1 MEFPINEY
9 PFIRLYPE
17 YLFTDAIINCN
28 KTTDPCLAT
37 ISISPFDR
45 TQWSIYEINSKVD
58 LSEHTIRMIR
68 KGFDIES
75 TKALSRPFSIISDC
89 AEYHILQQ
97 QYTNR
102 WDCVAFFADRNCTID
117 KINDYPQM
125 SFVVGRYSSGD
136 CFILSKGEYQWI
148 GKPEKNAYQ
157 HFRFCL
163 RNGYLSVEASTN
175 LSEWIMLYRSK
186 QQLFSLDDTV
196 STGCISCQENNQ
208 YFKWIANNY
217 IQYKFNP
224 EETAPANYIDLIKRD
239 YKTYSIHPFIKFTED
254 KQDLIQSVYNGIWDY
269 VLTKLRHGYYVH
281 LYLNEYYIPNSD
293 SYQEQYFLHENLF
306 YGYNEDSK
314 TVSIIH
320 ISLGKPVKREITKE
334 TLLQAYTGMSA
345 VCMEFEPD
353 CDPYELDI
361 FHIYSRLSDYLDGR
375 NSSEDHA
382 YVSETEKGIFGID
395 IYQALL
401 HDPTGRSVFLND
413 IRVSYMLYEHK
424 QCMKQRF
431 AYLYE
436 MGIIPDSIY
445 CTMKQELDELCR
457 FAYKVMM
464 LNIKNLRSDH
474 ANVIALIEQNLLKM
488 QQTERKCYQRFLS
501 LLDLF

>member
-1 MEFPINEY
+1 MEFPISEH

-17 YLFTDAIINCN
+17 YLFTDAIINCSQ
-28 KTTDPCLAT
+28 TTDPCLAT
-37 ISISPFDR
+37 ISISPFDH
-45 TQWSIYEINSKVD
+45 TQWILYEINSIVD
-58 LSEHTIRMIR
+58 VSENTVHMIR

-75 TKALSRPFSIISDC
+75 TKALSRPFSIVNDC

-102 WDCVAFFADRNCTID
+102 WDCVAFFVDKDCTVD

-125 SFVVGRYSSGD
+125 TFVIGRYSNGD
-136 CFILSKGEYQWI
+136 CFILANGDYQWI
-148 GKPEKNAYQ
+148 EKPIDNTYQ
-157 HFRFCL
+157 HFRICSK
-163 RNGYLSVEASTN
+163 NGFLSVEAAED
-175 LSEWIMLYRSK
+175 LSEWNMLYQSE
-186 QQLFSLDDTV
+186 QPLFSLDDIVT
-196 STGCISCQENNQ
+196 TGCISCQENNQ

-224 EETAPANYIDLIKRD
+224 EEPAPANYIDFIKRD
-239 YKTYSIHPFIKFTED
+239 YKSYSVHPFIKFTTD
-254 KQDLIQSVYNGIWDY
+254 KQDLIQSVYNGIWNY
-269 VLTKLRHGYYVH
+269 VLTRLHYGYYIQ
-281 LYLNEYYIPNSD
+281 LYLNEYYIPGSD
-293 SYQEQYFLHENLF
+293 SYQERYYLHENLF
-306 YGYNEDSK
+306 YGYNEESE

-334 TLLQAYTGMSA
+334 TLLQAYTGMPA
-345 VCMEFEPD
+345 VCMEYDPD

-361 FHIYSRLSDYLDGR
+361 FHIYTRLNDYLDGR
-375 NSSEDHA
+375 NSSEDHV
-382 YVSETEKGIFGID
+382 YLSETEKGICGID
-395 IYQALL
+395 IYQSFL
-401 HDPTGRSVFLND
+401 HDSAGRSVFFSD

-445 CTMKQELDELCR
+445 CTMKQELVELCKN
-457 FAYKVMM
+457 AYQVMM
-464 LNIKNLRSDH
+464 LVIKNLRSDH